1 MSQSVLDALLNP
13 ASVALIG
20 ASDNPARIG
29 GRPLR
34 YLKESGFKGEI
45 FPVNPNRDQVQG
57 MPAYAD
63 LASLPKAADVALL
76 AVPAS
81 ATVQAV
87 RECAQKGIQ
96 TAIVFSAGFAEAGED
111 GHQMQQEMLD
121 AAKESNLRLL
131 GPNCL
136 GVFNAY
142 KKFYGTF
149 STVLDGDFIEPG
161 AVSIVSQSG
170 AYGSHI
176 AHLCR
181 QRGLGIG
188 FWVTTGNECD
198 IDLSDALNWVV
209 DQPEVKMVLAY
220 AEGIRHRDRFIQA
233 LEKAQRNNVAII
245 FMKVGRSEVGAKAA
259 SSHTAALAGSDA
271 VFDAV
276 LRQYGVIR
284 AKTTTEQID
293 IAYAVTRAGHIAH
306 NRLGIF
312 TFSGGFGIQMAD
324 DAEAAG
330 LDVAPMPET
339 AQDELKQLLPY
350 ASPVNPVDATAQAL
364 TDLPMMTSFIQTMLK
379 KGDYQFFTG
388 ILGSGPTSPTFATA
402 LRQTFEE
409 ATKDAPSCVKCLTMT
424 APQEIVRHYEEKG
437 FLVYEDGAALINA
450 LGALVKLQQARTATR
465 SSSDFKLPE
474 RIEIPQR
481 EMNEFAAK
489 QILKQA
495 GIPCLPEILIA
506 PDEDPTLAANELGYP
521 LVMKIASADLP
532 HKTEVGGIR
541 LNLQSAQEVFDAKA
555 NMLRHVQQLAPS
567 AQLDGVILTPMLKGG
582 RETIVGV
589 FNDQSFGPVVMFG
602 LGGIFVEVLKDV
614 TFRVAPFGIDQA
626 KAMIAEI
633 KGYALLQGVRG
644 EKPADIDALA
654 KLLSTLSE
662 FAAVHADQFDS
673 IDLNP
678 VLVLDQDQGVMAL
691 DALIVPRS
699 AQS

>member
-1 MSQSVLDALLNP
+1 MSSSVLNALLNP
-13 ASVALIG
+13 DSVALIG
-20 ASDNPARIG
+20 ASDNSTRIG

-34 YLKESGFKGEI
+34 YLIESGFEGEI
-45 FPVNPNRDQVQG
+45 FPVNPNRDYVQG
-57 MPAYAD
+57 MRAYAD
-63 LASLPKAADVALL
+63 LASLPKSVDVALL

-81 ATVQAV
+81 ATLQAV
-87 RECAQKGIQ
+87 RDCVDKGVQ
-96 TAIVFSAGFAEAGED
+96 TAIVFSAGFSEAGED
-111 GHQMQQEMLD
+111 GHRMQQEMLD
-121 AAKESNLRLL
+121 VAKEGDLRLL

-149 STVLDGDFIEPG
+149 STILDGHFIEPG
-161 AVSIVSQSG
+161 TVSIVSQSG

-188 FWVTTGNECD
+188 YWVTTGNECD
-198 IDLSDALNWVV
+198 LDLSDALNWVV
-209 DQPEVKMVLAY
+209 DQPEVKVVLAY

-233 LEKAQRNNVAII
+233 LEKAHKNNVAII

-271 VFDAV
+271 VFDAI

-284 AKTTTEQID
+284 ARTTAEQID
-293 IAYAVTRAGHIAH
+293 IAYAVTRTGSIET

-330 LDVAPMPET
+330 LDVYPMPDE
-339 AQDELKQLLPY
+339 AQDELKKLLPY

-364 TDLPMMTSFIQTMLK
+364 TDLPMMTTFIQTMLK
-379 KGDYQFFTG
+379 QGEYQFFAG
-388 ILGSGPTSPTFATA
+388 ILGSGPTSPTFADI
-402 LRQTFEE
+402 LSQTLEE
-409 ATKDAPSCVKCLTMT
+409 ATKDASSCVKCLSMT
-424 APQEIVRHYEEKG
+424 APPETVRKYEEKG
-437 FLVYEDGAALINA
+437 FLVYDDGSALINA
-450 LGALVKLQQARTATR
+450 LGALIKLQKSRIFTEFEEIIAPAH
-465 SSSDFKLPE
+465 
-474 RIEIPQR
+474 IEIPQR
-481 EMNEFAAK
+481 EMNEFEAK

-495 GIPCLPEILIA
+495 GIPFLPEVLVA
-506 PDEDPTLAANELGYP
+506 VDDDPTHAADQMGYP

-541 LNLQSAQEVFDAKA
+541 LNLKNAHDVCVAKES
-555 NMLRHVQQLAPS
+555 MLLHVKQQVPTAE
-567 AQLDGVILTPMLKGG
+567 LDGVILTPMIHGG
-582 RETIVGV
+582 IETIVGV
-589 FNDQSFGPVVMFG
+589 FNDATFGPVVMFG

-614 TFRVAPFGIDQA
+614 TFRVAPFSPNQA

-633 KGYALLQGVRG
+633 KGYAMLQGVRG
-644 EKPADIDALA
+644 EKTSDIDALA
-654 KLLSTLSE
+654 KLLSALSH
-662 FAAVHADQFDS
+662 FAAMHSDQFDS

-678 VLVLDQDQGVMAL
+678 VVVFPQGQGVMAL
-691 DALIVPRS
+691 DALIVPCS
-699 AQS
+699 KT